1 MASSTVPNGSIDV
14 IEQNEQM
21 ACMPQILLLYLN
33 NSRRSEKKINIHFLH
48 KTNVLVAVEMTAFLC
63 FSLNALTTKL
73 ICFEMEGVP
82 LLQKGKKCA

>member
-33 NSRRSEKKINIHFLH
+33 NSRRSEKKN
-48 KTNVLVAVEMTAFLC
+48 KYS
-63 FSLNALTTKL
+63 FSA
-73 ICFEMEGVP
+73 
-82 LLQKGKKCA
+82 